1 MLATNRNEG
10 RKEQMSERM
19 NGKYQTYRQEQW
31 FSPGVARENA
41 LGASGNTRAQTPP
54 QNNVEQNL

>member
-1 MLATNRNEG
+1 
-10 RKEQMSERM
+10 MSERM